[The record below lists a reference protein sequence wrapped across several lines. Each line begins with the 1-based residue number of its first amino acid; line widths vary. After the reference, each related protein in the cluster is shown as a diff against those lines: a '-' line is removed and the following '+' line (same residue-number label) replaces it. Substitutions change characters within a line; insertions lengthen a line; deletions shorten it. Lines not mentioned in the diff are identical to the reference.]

1 MAVDLRSYVFLDSL
15 QPQMAAFIGST
26 ARGFLPLAGDASL
39 WVEISP
45 GIEIN
50 RITDV
55 ALKSTKVRP
64 AVQVVERLFG
74 LLEVHSADQA
84 EVRAAGEAI
93 LDALDV
99 QAEDRWKPMI
109 HSSQI
114 IRRVDAHQT
123 QLINRNRNGMMLI
136 ADQTL
141 YVMEVEPAAYAV
153 LAANEAEK
161 AAKINIVEVRPFG
174 SFGRVYLVARSGT
187 SWPATPQR
195 CKPSRTSPGAWS
207 SPGEKLRASHVPCDT
222 VHSNKEDSI
231 QMAEALGM
239 IETRGFAAVVEAAD
253 AMVKAAK
260 VELVSYEKTGGGYVT
275 AIVRGDVAACKAAV
289 EAGVRGAEK
298 VGEVV
303 SVHVIPRPH
312 VNIDMVLPL
321 GRREQVLKEL
331 GE

>member
-1 MAVDLRSYVFLDSL
+1 LAVDLRSYVFLDSL

-55 ALKSTKVRP
+55 ALKSTKVQP

-74 LLEVHSADQA
+74 LLEVHSSEQA
-84 EVRAAGEAI
+84 EVRASGEAI
-93 LDALDV
+93 LDALGV
-99 QAEDRWKPMI
+99 QADERWKPMI

-123 QLINRNRNGMMLI
+123 QLINRNRKGMMLI

-161 AAKINIVEVRPFG
+161 AANINIVEVRPFG
-174 SFGRVYLVARSGT
+174 SFGRVYLG
-187 SWPATPQR
+187 
-195 CKPSRTSPGAWS
+195 
-207 SPGEKLRASHVPCDT
+207 GEERD
-222 VHSNKEDSI
+222 I
-231 QMAEALGM
+231 MAGY
-239 IETRGFAAVVEAAD
+239 TAAVQAIEDLTGRTVESRR
-253 AMVKAAK
+253 KA
-260 VELVSYEKTGGGYVT
+260 
-275 AIVRGDVAACKAAV
+275 
-289 EAGVRGAEK
+289 
-298 VGEVV
+298 
-303 SVHVIPRPH
+303 
-312 VNIDMVLPL
+312 
-321 GRREQVLKEL
+321 
-331 GE
+331 

>member
-74 LLEVHSADQA
+74 LLEVHAPEQA
-84 EVRAAGEAI
+84 EVRAAGAAI
-93 LDALDV
+93 LDALGV
-99 QAEDRWKPMI
+99 RPEERWKPRL

-114 IRRVDAHQT
+114 IRKVDAHQT

-161 AAKINIVEVRPFG
+161 AAEINIVEVRPFG
-174 SFGRVYLVARSGT
+174 SFGRVYLG
-187 SWPATPQR
+187 
-195 CKPSRTSPGAWS
+195 
-207 SPGEKLRASHVPCDT
+207 GEERD
-222 VHSNKEDSI
+222 I
-231 QMAEALGM
+231 MAGH
-239 IETRGFAAVVEAAD
+239 TAAVQAIED
-253 AMVKAAK
+253 I
-260 VELVSYEKTGGGYVT
+260 TGRVM
-275 AIVRGDVAACKAAV
+275 
-289 EAGVRGAEK
+289 E
-298 VGEVV
+298 
-303 SVHVIPRPH
+303 
-312 VNIDMVLPL
+312 
-321 GRREQVLKEL
+321 GRRRD
-331 GE
+331 